1 MDSPYER
8 RIDTRLVLSI
18 VATGLLSFMGV
29 VIETAMNVTFPTL
42 MKEFDITTATV
53 QWVTTAY
60 LLMLANVIP
69 ASSFLKKRFKTRNL
83 FIAAM
88 LLFIIGTVIDAIA
101 PTFALLVAGRLIQ
114 GIGTGIALPLMFN
127 IVLEQ
132 APLDKMGMMMG
143 IATLICAMAP
153 AIGPSVG
160 GMIINTFGWRM
171 IFAILL
177 PFQILAFFLGFFSIR
192 SAATEKT
199 SFDWFG
205 YLCLV
210 IGFTSFIYAIDQIET
225 AGLSSIQVI
234 GPFGTSIIGFIL
246 FRKHSKET
254 KRPIVHL
261 HIFHNHIF
269 TLSVLVIVFGQFIC
283 LALGF
288 LIPNYAQIVLGENPF
303 TAGCLLLPGC
313 MLGAILAPFSGKIL
327 DRMGAKK
334 PIIIGNLAMVMA
346 TLCYSIFAWELTTDL
361 FIIFYV
367 CFTFGQGFL
376 MGNTMTNGLRQISD
390 TLQADGNAIINTL
403 QQLAGAVGTAITAAI
418 VAAAQQGSTSNL
430 IVTTAKGSA
439 EAFYLLFI
447 LACTG
452 LLCSSAIFSKAKKSH
467 DTPIKN
473 TART

>member
-1 MDSPYER
+1 
-8 RIDTRLVLSI
+8 
-18 VATGLLSFMGV
+18 
-29 VIETAMNVTFPTL
+29 
-42 MKEFDITTATV
+42 
-53 QWVTTAY
+53 
-60 LLMLANVIP
+60 
-69 ASSFLKKRFKTRNL
+69 
-83 FIAAM
+83 
-88 LLFIIGTVIDAIA
+88 
-101 PTFALLVAGRLIQ
+101 
-114 GIGTGIALPLMFN
+114 
-127 IVLEQ
+127 
-132 APLDKMGMMMG
+132 
-143 IATLICAMAP
+143 
-153 AIGPSVG
+153 
-160 GMIINTFGWRM
+160 
-171 IFAILL
+171 
-177 PFQILAFFLGFFSIR
+177 
-192 SAATEKT
+192 
-199 SFDWFG
+199 
-205 YLCLV
+205 
-210 IGFTSFIYAIDQIET
+210 
-225 AGLSSIQVI
+225 
-234 GPFGTSIIGFIL
+234 
-246 FRKHSKET
+246 
-254 KRPIVHL
+254 
-261 HIFHNHIF
+261 
-269 TLSVLVIVFGQFIC
+269 
-283 LALGF
+283 
-288 LIPNYAQIVLGENPF
+288 
-303 TAGCLLLPGC
+303 